1 MNSTQISDPIR
12 IRVAQP
18 EDIAF
23 IIDSQI
29 KMAKETENM
38 DLDPPTVAQ
47 GVATVFGPSVMGDY
61 YIAETNG
68 ERIACLLTLL
78 EWSDWRNGNVV
89 WIHSVYVMPEHRGTG
104 IFPKMFAHLKEKVQN
119 SNLRGLRLY
128 VDKTNLNA
136 QKVYEKLGMTKDHYH
151 LFEWMK

>member
-1 MNSTQISDPIR
+1 MSPIQTTNPFQIR
-12 IRVAQP
+12 LAEP
-18 EDIAF
+18 EDISF

-29 KMAKETENM
+29 KMARETENM
-38 DLDPPTVAQ
+38 ELDPPTVAQ
-47 GVATVFGPSVMGDY
+47 GVAAVFGPAVMGEY
-61 YIAETNG
+61 YIAEKDGN
-68 ERIACLLTLL
+68 RVACLLTLL

-89 WIHSVYVMPEHRGTG
+89 WIHSAYVVPEHRGTG
-104 IFPKMFAHLKEKVQN
+104 VFPKMYAFLKDKVQN

-136 QKVYEKLGMTKDHYH
+136 QKVYEKIGMTKDHYH